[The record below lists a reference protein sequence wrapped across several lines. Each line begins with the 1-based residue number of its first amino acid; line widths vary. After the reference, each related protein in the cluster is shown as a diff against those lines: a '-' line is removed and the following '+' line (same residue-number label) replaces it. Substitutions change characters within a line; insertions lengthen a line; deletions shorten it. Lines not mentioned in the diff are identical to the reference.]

1 MSTLSG
7 LFGCCTVEGAP
18 MRWRKRDMWKAGI
31 AIAGMLLLMVFKV
44 WVPVSAAGAQERVSG
59 FTGTVTATVQATP
72 TVDATVTALN
82 KEKLAQ
88 EVQKLKNQNEPD
100 LLGWLRTNAAVFV
113 VVIGGLIGLF
123 RWFGD
128 RRSEREKRDEDRFQ
142 AVVADLGSNNIEAR
156 VGAAIML
163 CTFLQPGYERF
174 YRQSFDLAV
183 AHLRLRKPDLEIKD
197 DPEAPVLASL
207 NQALIVVFKA
217 AFPRTREWV
226 KQGSPS
232 SRLQRLKA
240 RLKRILRSEKP
251 FEPQYLDASRIRLD
265 NAFLVPSDLER
276 IWMREAFLKGTHL
289 NGDNLNRANLRRA
302 DLSGAWLSAAHL
314 NGADLSW
321 ANLNGTDLTKA
332 DLTEA
337 HLLGADLCKTYLE
350 GVNLSGAD
358 LRGVDLSENDRLSGI
373 KLRGAKYNKG
383 MMYERTHGIKPTQ
396 WPQGFDPKIA
406 GLICVDC

>member
-1 MSTLSG
+1 
-7 LFGCCTVEGAP
+7 

-31 AIAGMLLLMVFKV
+31 AIADMLLLMVLMV

-59 FTGTVTATVQATP
+59 FIGTVTAPVQATP
-72 TVDATVTALN
+72 TVDTTVIALN

-88 EVQKLKNQNEPD
+88 EVQQLKNQNEPD

-142 AVVADLGSNNIEAR
+142 AVVADLGSNHIEAR

-240 RLKRILRSEKP
+240 RLKRILRREKP

-289 NGDNLNRANLRRA
+289 NGANLNRANLRRA
-302 DLSGAWLSAAHL
+302 DLSGAWLSEAHL

-321 ANLNGTDLTKA
+321 ANLNGTDLIKA

-337 HLLGADLCKTYLE
+337 HLRGADLCKAYLE
-350 GVNLSGAD
+350 GVNLC
-358 LRGVDLSENDRLSGI
+358 GVDLSENDRLSGI
-373 KLRGAKYNKG
+373 NLRGAKYNKE
-383 MMYERTHGIKPTQ
+383 MIYERTHGIKPTQ

-406 GLICVDC
+406 GLTCVDC